1 MSPPEL
7 IREQKMTEI
16 SPLTT
21 TLEKQ
26 AIHLDPDE
34 RQELTRLA
42 ELLAQTGPGLLDDP
56 RWLAAARDLS
66 CALPTALRTALRNF
80 SADSGQ
86 TGVMQIHGLPVGPL
100 PPTPARRESVERGAT
115 VPASAIVLCAMVLG
129 EVVGFEGE
137 KHGALVQNVVP
148 VAGEERSQ
156 SNAGSV
162 NLELHIENAFHPHRP
177 DFVALSCLRQD
188 FVGEAGLRIASLRR
202 AIGLLPAQQ
211 RQILAEPR
219 FRTEPPPSFNGAGS
233 ATAHGA
239 LSGAPDDPDAQVDF
253 HATTP
258 LDAAAARAMADLREA
273 LEAVCDTVY
282 FAPGD
287 LAIVDNR
294 VALHGRTPFSP
305 RYDGNDRWLH
315 RVFVHADSRR
325 SRARRHGGGHV
336 VS

>member
-1 MSPPEL
+1 M
-7 IREQKMTEI
+7 MEI
-16 SPLTT
+16 SPLVTN
-21 TLEKQ
+21 LEKDS
-26 AIHLDPDE
+26 IHLDLDV
-34 RQELTRLA
+34 RRELRRLA
-42 ELLAQTGPGLLDDP
+42 ELLTETAPGLVDEP

-86 TGVMQIHGLPVGPL
+86 AGVLRIHGLPVGPL
-100 PPTPARRESVERGAT
+100 PPTPTQRDSVERTAT
-115 VPASAIVLCAMVLG
+115 VPASAIVLCTMVLG
-129 EVVGFEGE
+129 EVIGFEGE

-148 VAGEERSQ
+148 VPGEERKQ

-162 NLELHIENAFHPHRP
+162 DLEMHTENAFHPYRP

-188 FVGEAGLRIASLRR
+188 LDGEAGLRVASLRR
-202 AIGLLPAQQ
+202 AVRLLSAEQ
-211 RQILAEPR
+211 REVLAEPR
-219 FRTEPPPSFNGAGS
+219 FRTDPPPSFDGAGN
-233 ATAHGA
+233 AVAHGV
-239 LSGAPDDPDAQVDF
+239 LSGAPEDPDARVDF

-258 LDAAAARAMADLREA
+258 LDAGATGAMAALREA
-273 LEAVCDTVY
+273 LEAVVDTVY

-294 VALHGRTPFSP
+294 VALHGRTPFTP

-315 RVFVHADSRR
+315 RVFVHTDSRR
-325 SRARRHGGGHV
+325 SRARRSGGGHV

>member
-1 MSPPEL
+1 
-7 IREQKMTEI
+7 MTEI
-16 SPLTT
+16 GPITT
-21 TLEKQ
+21 TLEKEP
-26 AIHLDPDE
+26 IYLDLDV
-34 RQELTRLA
+34 RQEIKRLA
-42 ELLAQTGPGLLDDP
+42 ELLAETAPGLLDEP

-66 CALPTALRTALRNF
+66 CALPAALRTALRNF
-80 SADSGQ
+80 SANSGQ
-86 TGVMQIHGLPVGPL
+86 AGVIQIHGLPVGPL
-100 PPTPARRESVERGAT
+100 PPTPARRESVERWAT
-115 VPASAIVLCAMVLG
+115 VPASVIVLCAMVLG

-137 KHGALVQNVVP
+137 KRGALVHNVVP
-148 VAGEERSQ
+148 VPGEERTQ

-162 NLELHIENAFHPHRP
+162 NLEMHIENAFHPHRP

-188 FVGEAGLRIASLRR
+188 LDGEAGLRVASLRR
-202 AIGLLPAQQ
+202 AIGLLSAEQ
-211 RQILAEPR
+211 RRILAEPR
-219 FRTEPPPSFNGAGS
+219 FRTDPPPSFNGSGAVVV
-233 ATAHGA
+233 HGA
-239 LSGAPDDPDAQVDF
+239 VSGAPEDPDAQVDF

-258 LDAAAARAMADLREA
+258 LDAGAARALAALREA

-305 RYDGNDRWLH
+305 RYDGHDRWLH

-325 SRARRHGGGHV
+325 SRARRNGGGHV